1 MKNKTKY
8 GVGDMFLIHH
18 GNEFSRGILCDINS
32 DGHTKYTIC
41 WFDTVRGMGNYKK
54 SGYTEFEIKINVDR
68 CSWYYHP
75 ISKW

>member
-1 MKNKTKY
+1 MKTKY
-8 GVGDMFLIHH
+8 RVGDMFLVHH
-18 GNEFSRGILCDINS
+18 GNDFSRGILSDIND

-41 WFDTVRGMGNYKK
+41 WFHKATTIGDYKK
-54 SGYTEFEIKINVDR
+54 SGYTEFEIRIHIDR